1 MKSSE
6 ELNALKEKVETLNK
20 KLAELTEDELKQVS
34 GGDIEIT
41 CDLIMQYIDAGNE
54 RMAAG
59 YFKVSNH
66 RFKRWFENSPERAEY
81 LGRLK
86 AVLQSLITFA
96 A

>member
-41 CDLIMQYIDAGNE
+41 CDLILQYIDAGNE

-59 YFKVSNH
+59 YFKLSQ
-66 RFKRWFENSPERAEY
+66 Y
-81 LGRLK
+81 RL
-86 AVLQSLITFA
+86 APSELALIRMTFLSKFGYPIDMFVE
-96 A
+96 

>member
-59 YFKVSNH
+59 YFNL
-66 RFKRWFENSPERAEY
+66 AQY
-81 LGRLK
+81 RL
-86 AVLQSLITFA
+86 ASSELALIRMAFLSKFGYPIDMFVE
-96 A
+96 

>member
-59 YFKVSNH
+59 YFNL
-66 RFKRWFENSPERAEY
+66 AQY
-81 LGRLK
+81 RL
-86 AVLQSLITFA
+86 ASSELALIRMTFLSKFGYPIDMFVE
-96 A
+96 